1 MMPTSGATLVVS
13 YNGLLEPLGRSQ
25 VLAYVVG
32 LADRG
37 HAMRILSFEKHGPR
51 SPLWGPTLHALQER
65 DVLWK
70 PLPYH
75 RWPKVLSTAF
85 DVLAGAALALGEV
98 RRGVGLLHARSHVP
112 ALIADLVRTWTGVPY
127 VFDLRGLLAEE
138 YADSGLWRRGGLLF
152 RVTTAFEKRF
162 IRNAAGVVVL
172 TRRLQHELGEV
183 GMTVTVIPCAVDLAA
198 FRPMAPDQP
207 RPFDLVYSGSWSGR
221 YLTAEVL
228 RFFRAFR
235 AVKPD
240 ARLLL
245 LLRSANGSHAFPE
258 GVECRSVRAEE
269 MPAQLR
275 QARAGLCFLPPGRA
289 QGAASP
295 VKVSE
300 YLACGLPVVSTPGV
314 GDLDVLLPETRTGV
328 VLRDL
333 GPGAVEQAA
342 HDLLGLLQDRDAAE
356 RCRALAE
363 RVYDLT
369 GAVESYA
376 RVYEAAR
383 SASGAR

>member
-183 GMTVTVIPCAVDLAA
+183 GRTVTVIPCAVDLAA

-275 QARAGLCFLPPGRA
+275 QARAGLCFLPPG
-289 QGAASP
+289 
-295 VKVSE
+295 
-300 YLACGLPVVSTPGV
+300 V